1 MDERVADIISKTIS
15 GFELILAAVAGM
27 LLVYFLIRRIRIRK
41 KEDFE
46 KRDN

>member
-1 MDERVADIISKTIS
+1 MDTLGRTVLGIYGVITAI
-15 GFELILAAVAGM
+15 
-27 LLVYFLIRRIRIRK
+27 LLVLIVILIVRRIKIRK